1 MSNTTLK
8 NKASFVIP
16 SVGTTNSNEVIAT
29 VLQFNVIKK
38 QNSVTTPINVQ
49 TGDTVTYTVEITNPT
64 TSAISNISFSDT
76 IPTGM
81 TYITGSFKVN
91 SSVVSPT
98 ITGQVLSYNLTSL
111 NASAT
116 TTIEFKVTVN

>member
-1 MSNTTLK
+1 MPDTTLK

-49 TGDTVTYTVEITNPT
+49 TGDTVTYIHLMYHFTHKR
-64 TSAISNISFSDT
+64 
-76 IPTGM
+76 TGC
-81 TYITGSFKVN
+81 
-91 SSVVSPT
+91 
-98 ITGQVLSYNLTSL
+98 
-111 NASAT
+111 
-116 TTIEFKVTVN
+116 